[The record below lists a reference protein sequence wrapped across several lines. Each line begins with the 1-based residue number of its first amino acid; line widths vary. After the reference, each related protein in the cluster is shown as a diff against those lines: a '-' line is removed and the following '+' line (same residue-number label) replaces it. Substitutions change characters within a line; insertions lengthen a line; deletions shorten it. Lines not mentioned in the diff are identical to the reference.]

1 MAWFILVL
9 AGIFEMLGVLFINI
23 YAQRNNKLSLL
34 GLALFFSLS
43 FISLSI
49 AMQTISMST
58 SYAVWTGIGAVGGA
72 ILGIVFYGE
81 SKSLKRLVFI
91 GVILASTIGLKL
103 IS

>member
-23 YAQRNNKLSLL
+23 YAQRNNTLSLL
-34 GLALFFSLS
+34 GLVLFFSLS

-81 SKSLKRLVFI
+81 SKSLKRLLFI
-91 GVILASTIGLKL
+91 GVILTSTVGLKL